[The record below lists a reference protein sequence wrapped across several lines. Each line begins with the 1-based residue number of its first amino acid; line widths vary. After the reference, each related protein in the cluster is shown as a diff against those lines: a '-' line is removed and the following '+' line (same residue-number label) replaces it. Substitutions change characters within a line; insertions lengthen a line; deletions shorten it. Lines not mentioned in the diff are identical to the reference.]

1 MKQSDLLQAQQP
13 IMLVSI
19 RTFKAISATIPTGLK
34 IVLQKHIMIVPRLI
48 PTMKAIIV

>member
-34 IVLQKHIMIVPRLI
+34 IILQKHIMIVPVCIGLYLL
-48 PTMKAIIV
+48 